1 MFTGAAGRFDVAPAG
16 VIEWGGGGGGPIA
29 FT

>member
-16 VIEWGGGGGGPIA
+16 VIEWGGGGGPIA